1 MNNKASIDYLKL
13 MGAQVMSVAINGKP
27 MNCVVIPCAWNGIT
41 VTADEKTGQPRSAFQ
56 NLREWETSQKYRA
69 ACLDNHKD
77 EEGYQAPSHQISV
90 SYSEELENAYK
101 KRIEERLR
109 ADATFMAT
117 NPTDED
123 IKSKVS
129 IEVRNQTRIGYVT
142 PLKRA
147 EPAPYAG
154 SAPTAQNVSN
164 WSPAS
169 MEADVNDDL
178 PF

>member
-13 MGAQVMSVAINGKP
+13 MGAQVSTVAINGKP
-27 MNCVVIPCAWNGIT
+27 MNCVIIPCAWNGIT

-56 NLREWETSQKYRA
+56 NLREWETSQKYRQV
-69 ACLDNHKD
+69 CLDNHKD

-90 SYSEELENAYK
+90 SYPEELENAYK
-101 KRIEERLR
+101 KRIEGRLR
-109 ADATFMAT
+109 ADAIFMAT

-142 PLKRA
+142 PIKRA
-147 EPAPYAG
+147 EPQAFTGA
-154 SAPTAQNVSN
+154 AQAASSTGAWVPP
-164 WSPAS
+164 PA
-169 MEADVNDDL
+169 EVNPEDDL

>member
-1 MNNKASIDYLKL
+1 MNNKANIDYLKL
-13 MGAQVMSVAINGKP
+13 MGAQVMTVAINGKN
-27 MNCVVIPCAWNGIT
+27 MNCVVIPCAWNGIH
-41 VTADEKTGQPRSAFQ
+41 VTADKETGKPVGAYQ
-56 NLREWETSQKYRA
+56 NLREWETSAKFKQ
-69 ACLDNHKD
+69 ACVENHRD
-77 EEGYQAPSHQISV
+77 EEGYMAPSHQISV
-90 SYSEELENAYK
+90 SYPEELETAYK

-109 ADATFMAT
+109 GDEAFMAT

-123 IKSKVS
+123 IKKKASYELS
-129 IEVRNQTRIGYVT
+129 NQTRIGYVT